1 MGIIYCP
8 RNVCTLSMCYTEK
21 NSLKIVHQFQSMNK
35 RNKVELNKV
44 KKRHAILYDFYI
56 LYDLYMTIQ
65 ERNQLNYSFIIKSL
79 KA

>member
-8 RNVCTLSMCYTEK
+8 RNVCTLSVCYTAK

-44 KKRHAILYDFYI
+44 KKRHAIFSYFDPFGFYF
-56 LYDLYMTIQ
+56 LLKYAKTAS
-65 ERNQLNYSFIIKSL
+65 NII
-79 KA
+79 